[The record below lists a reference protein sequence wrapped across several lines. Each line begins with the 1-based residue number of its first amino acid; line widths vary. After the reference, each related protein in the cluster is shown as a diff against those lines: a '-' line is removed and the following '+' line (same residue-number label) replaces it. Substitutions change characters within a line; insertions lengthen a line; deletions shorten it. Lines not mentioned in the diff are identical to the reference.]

1 MTHERNQ
8 SVVLIHD
15 PGQNQTFSQPEA
27 GNHPYHMF
35 RMIESYFL
43 PLTCV
48 VGLICNTLATKTFLD
63 KKMRKFS
70 CSMYL
75 VTKCMSDS
83 IFLLNMLVIY
93 ICGAFSVAITTV
105 RILCKVVIF
114 VTYVSG
120 FVSVWSVIFVT
131 VENFIRIRFPYDVKR
146 LCTTRNA
153 TVGIAIVVL
162 ASLCLYHFSLWI
174 SDEHCQALPQFSR
187 TTQAFVFVDT
197 LLTLILPSILLAVFI
212 LAIISKLLGMHS
224 SRNKQLTGSQT
235 IPLASTVR
243 PVGQTRKSDAQI
255 AAVTKMLLAVSL
267 TFFVLTVPSH
277 AVRIIFLVD
286 SFIQG
291 GGKQLTRPEAIVQ
304 GIAQL
309 FFYSSMSVN
318 LFIFLLFGVNFRRV
332 FKKIYSI
339 GVSTTKEAPTI
350 ISESEKELN
359 NCTCAESVDT
369 TGPVS
374 NYNTYSSKD

>member
-1 MTHERNQ
+1 M
-8 SVVLIHD
+8 
-15 PGQNQTFSQPEA
+15 A
-27 GNHPYHMF
+27 
-35 RMIESYFL
+35 
-43 PLTCV
+43 
-48 VGLICNTLATKTFLD
+48 
-63 KKMRKFS
+63 
-70 CSMYL
+70 
-75 VTKCMSDS
+75 
-83 IFLLNMLVIY
+83 
-93 ICGAFSVAITTV
+93 
-105 RILCKVVIF
+105 
-114 VTYVSG
+114 YVSG

-174 SDEHCQALPQFSR
+174 SAEHCQALPQFSR

-369 TGPVS
+369 TGPFS
-374 NYNTYSSKD
+374 NYNTYSSK